1 MRARRPNSVVRRAP
15 AGKVGDGGGGA
26 ATPPSDDTQD
36 AQSKI
41 SGSVLAPAN
50 HGPYSIDD
58 RPGANSGPSSSP
70 DGSQPDYFH
79 RPMQADFDASSSCDS
94 AVTSIVSSTVRAD
107 SAPPRAL
114 LQHRRTMAPATSLN
128 RSSQPVAE
136 DPAEG
141 AIDPSARVSDE
152 SLDVE
157 INLNATKSS
166 PHMTPESQ
174 PSEKALTVSEKF
186 IIWFIADGIS
196 DFIIIELGPP
206 QHFSNGG
213 RGFAAEYS
221 PQFIDSKNRNDEGR
235 RSSTFGVPA
244 ISDEYNASDSFG
256 YDGEDKHGGDYYSDD
271 YDEMNTSQEGSFS
284 GASDAEARMALYG
297 SSFGLRQADDDS
309 YYYYEDNFEAEPVEH
324 DRRPTFQEHPKLQ
337 TGVYGEKAVTE
348 EIQQFTVVHGTTATI
363 DHARCLIQLSL
374 YWQRQGTSRE
384 ALRAALA
391 AKAAIGSATAAAAAS
406 GISCDVVGDGAE
418 SHRKPSLVRRLV
430 EERRYDELVEPT
442 IAAQASAR
450 LEAQVD
456 ALMATIVDA
465 RVRQLGASGEF
476 GRAPANESSE
486 RPGLQLTRAVES
498 IQSPSIDDNDDDDGE
513 GSGGRG
519 RGSGRTGRSRTRST
533 SRSSLSSRSTS
544 RSKGT
549 PAPSEGRSSANR
561 STPLSKRQQPSSGRT
576 SSSLIRSAS
585 RQSSLSQPSS
595 KSVAADN
602 ETEAGGSRLSVVP
615 NNEDGEA
622 ADDAHVEVV
631 AQGSLR
637 SFGSTWSEYPFD
649 GLDGDDAFYD

>member
-1 MRARRPNSVVRRAP
+1 M
-15 AGKVGDGGGGA
+15 
-26 ATPPSDDTQD
+26 
-36 AQSKI
+36 I
-41 SGSVLAPAN
+41 
-50 HGPYSIDD
+50 
-58 RPGANSGPSSSP
+58 
-70 DGSQPDYFH
+70 
-79 RPMQADFDASSSCDS
+79 
-94 AVTSIVSSTVRAD
+94 
-107 SAPPRAL
+107 
-114 LQHRRTMAPATSLN
+114 
-128 RSSQPVAE
+128 
-136 DPAEG
+136 
-141 AIDPSARVSDE
+141 
-152 SLDVE
+152 
-157 INLNATKSS
+157 
-166 PHMTPESQ
+166 
-174 PSEKALTVSEKF
+174 
-186 IIWFIADGIS
+186 
-196 DFIIIELGPP
+196 PP

-213 RGFAAEYS
+213 RGFAAEFS

-235 RSSTFGVPA
+235 RSSTSGVPA

-271 YDEMNTSQEGSFS
+271 YDETNTSQEGSFS

-337 TGVYGEKAVTE
+337 TGVYGEKAVTGERGRSPHGASTSMKYSQHRSSTPLSSKIRRESSGSPTGRPPWRPNSRIKHVGWEYTEPKPRVSSPSRSPKVDRKPSIVTVRALEGRPPWAAPVAKKMHHAELMADEREMALRRAE

-456 ALMATIVDA
+456 ALLATIVDA

-476 GRAPANESSE
+476 RRAPADEFSG
-486 RPGLQLTRAVES
+486 RPRSQLTRAVES
-498 IQSPSIDDNDDDDGE
+498 IRSPSIDENDDDDGE

-519 RGSGRTGRSRTRST
+519 SDRAGRSRTRSA
-533 SRSSLSSRSTS
+533 SRSSLSSGSDS

-549 PAPSEGRSSANR
+549 PAASEGRSSASR

-576 SSSLIRSAS
+576 SLSLARSAS
-585 RQSSLSQPSS
+585 RQSSSSQPSS
-595 KSVAADN
+595 KSVPADD
-602 ETEAGGSRLSVVP
+602 EAEAGGSRLDAVP
-615 NNEDGEA
+615 NNEVGEA
-622 ADDAHVEVV
+622 TDDAPGEVA